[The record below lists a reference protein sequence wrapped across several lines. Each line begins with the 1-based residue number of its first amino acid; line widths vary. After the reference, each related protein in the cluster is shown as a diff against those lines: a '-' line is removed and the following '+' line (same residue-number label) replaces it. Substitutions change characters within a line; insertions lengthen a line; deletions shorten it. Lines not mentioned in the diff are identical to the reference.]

1 MKEMNKVIVKINGS
15 EYPMVGPKS
24 EEHMLR
30 VARYVDQEIRKITT
44 ANPKLSTSSA
54 SILSAINIA
63 DVFFECCDENEELL
77 KENEPINAKVV
88 EIDLL
93 KENEELN
100 KKVGTGEEE
109 LKLEMKK
116 LELSLQGKAKSEEDL
131 KTKIDELNKLIE
143 EQKSKISKL
152 ENDIQSKDK
161 QIKEYKVEVDELKD
175 LTKIAE
181 EKARVAE
188 QMSSKFQ
195 NDAYR
200 VQLEKIEIEN
210 ELKFFKAK
218 R

>member
-15 EYPMVGPKS
+15 EYPMVGEKS
-24 EEHMLR
+24 EQHMLN
-30 VARYVDQEIRKITT
+30 VARYVDEEIKRISE
-44 ANPKLSTSSA
+44 ANPKLSTSVLA
-54 SILSAINIA
+54 ILSAVNIA
-63 DVFFECCDENEELL
+63 NELFECGEENDKLS
-77 KENEPINAKVV
+77 
-88 EIDLL
+88 

-116 LELSLQGKAKSEEDL
+116 LQLSLQGKAKEEEDL

-143 EQKSKISKL
+143 EQKSKIFK
-152 ENDIQSKDK
+152 SKDK
-161 QIKEYKVEVDELKD
+161 QIEEYKVEVNELKD

-210 ELKFFKAK
+210 ELKFYKAT

>member
-1 MKEMNKVIVKINGS
+1 MNEMNKVIVKINGS

-30 VARYVDQEIRKITT
+30 VAKYVDQEIRKITT

-63 DVFFECCDENEELL
+63 DVFFECCDENEE
-77 KENEPINAKVV
+77 
-88 EIDLL
+88 LL

-161 QIKEYKVEVDELKD
+161 QIKEYQVEVDELKD

>member
-1 MKEMNKVIVKINGS
+1 MSELNKVTVNINGS
-15 EYPMVGPKS
+15 EYPMVGPKP
-24 EEHMLR
+24 EEYMLK

-63 DVFFECCDENEELL
+63 NIFFECCDEND
-77 KENEPINAKVV
+77 
-88 EIDLL
+88 DLL
-93 KENEELN
+93 KENEELK
-100 KKVGTGEEE
+100 KKVGNGEEE
-109 LKLEMKK
+109 LKLEIRK
-116 LELSLQGKAKSEEDL
+116 LQLSLQGKAKSEEDL
-131 KTKIDELNKLIE
+131 KSKIDELNKLIE

-152 ENDIQSKDK
+152 ESDIQSKDK
-161 QIKEYKVEVDELKD
+161 EIETYKVENDELKD

-181 EKARVAE
+181 EKAKVAE

-210 ELKFFKAK
+210 ELKFYKAT

>member
-77 KENEPINAKVV
+77 KENE
-88 EIDLL
+88 
-93 KENEELN
+93 ELN

-161 QIKEYKVEVDELKD
+161 QIKEYQVEVDELKD

>member
-63 DVFFECCDENEELL
+63 DVFFECCDENEE
-77 KENEPINAKVV
+77 
-88 EIDLL
+88 LL

-200 VQLEKIEIEN
+200 VQLEKIEMYE
-210 ELKFFKAK
+210 AS
-218 R
+218 

>member
-63 DVFFECCDENEELL
+63 DVFFECCDENEE
-77 KENEPINAKVV
+77 
-88 EIDLL
+88 LL

-210 ELKFFKAK
+210 ELKFLKQK
-218 R
+218 DKIN

>member
-1 MKEMNKVIVKINGS
+1 MNEMNKVIVKINGS

-30 VARYVDQEIRKITT
+30 VAKYVDQEIRKITT

-77 KENEPINAKVV
+77 KENE
-88 EIDLL
+88 
-93 KENEELN
+93 ELN

-131 KTKIDELNKLIE
+131 KRKIDELNKLIE

-210 ELKFFKAK
+210 ELKFFKAT

>member
-63 DVFFECCDENEELL
+63 DIFFECCDENEE
-77 KENEPINAKVV
+77 
-88 EIDLL
+88 LL

-109 LKLEMKK
+109 LKLEMRK
-116 LELSLQGKAKSEEDL
+116 LELSLQNKVKSEQDL
-131 KTKIDELNKLIE
+131 NTKIDKLNKLIE

-152 ENDIQSKDK
+152 ENDVQSKEK
-161 QIKEYKVEVDELKD
+161 QIKDHKVEVDELKD

-195 NDAYR
+195 NDAYK

-210 ELKFFKAK
+210 ELKFLKAT

>member
-15 EYPMVGPKS
+15 EYPKVGPKS

-63 DVFFECCDENEELL
+63 DVFFECCDENEE
-77 KENEPINAKVV
+77 
-88 EIDLL
+88 LL

>member
-1 MKEMNKVIVKINGS
+1 MNEMNKVIVKINGS

-30 VARYVDQEIRKITT
+30 VAKYVDQEIRKITT

-63 DVFFECCDENEELL
+63 DVFFECCDENEE
-77 KENEPINAKVV
+77 
-88 EIDLL
+88 LL

>member
-1 MKEMNKVIVKINGS
+1 MDITLYDIYVKSKSLING
-15 EYPMVGPKS
+15 
-24 EEHMLR
+24 
-30 VARYVDQEIRKITT
+30 
-44 ANPKLSTSSA
+44 
-54 SILSAINIA
+54 
-63 DVFFECCDENEELL
+63 F
-77 KENEPINAKVV
+77 
-88 EIDLL
+88 
-93 KENEELN
+93 
-100 KKVGTGEEE
+100 VGTG
-109 LKLEMKK
+109 
-116 LELSLQGKAKSEEDL
+116 
-131 KTKIDELNKLIE
+131 KINDK

>member
-77 KENEPINAKVV
+77 KENE
-88 EIDLL
+88 
-93 KENEELN
+93 ELN

-161 QIKEYKVEVDELKD
+161 QIKEYQVEVDELKD

-210 ELKFFKAK
+210 ELKFFKAT

>member
-15 EYPMVGPKS
+15 EYPMVGEKS
-24 EEHMLR
+24 EQHMLN
-30 VARYVDQEIRKITT
+30 VARYVDEEIKRISE
-44 ANPKLSTSSA
+44 ANPKLSTSVLA
-54 SILSAINIA
+54 ILSAVNIA
-63 DVFFECCDENEELL
+63 NELFECGEENDKLS
-77 KENEPINAKVV
+77 KG
-88 EIDLL
+88 
-93 KENEELN
+93 NEELN

-116 LELSLQGKAKSEEDL
+116 LQLSLQGKAKEEEDL

-143 EQKSKISKL
+143 EQKSKIFKL
-152 ENDIQSKDK
+152 ESDIQSKDK
-161 QIKEYKVEVDELKD
+161 QIEEYKVEVNELKD

-210 ELKFFKAK
+210 ELKFYKAT

>member
-1 MKEMNKVIVKINGS
+1 MNEMNKVIVKINGS

-30 VARYVDQEIRKITT
+30 VAKYVDQEIRKITT

-77 KENEPINAKVV
+77 KENE
-88 EIDLL
+88 
-93 KENEELN
+93 ELN

-131 KTKIDELNKLIE
+131 KRKIDELNKLIE

-161 QIKEYKVEVDELKD
+161 QIKEYQVEVDELKD

>member
-1 MKEMNKVIVKINGS
+1 MNEMNKVIVKINGS
-15 EYPMVGPKS
+15 EYPMVGEKS

-63 DVFFECCDENEELL
+63 DVFFECCDENEEL
-77 KENEPINAKVV
+77 I
-88 EIDLL
+88 

-116 LELSLQGKAKSEEDL
+116 LELSLQGKSKSEQDL
-131 KTKIDELNKLIE
+131 KIKIDELNNLIE

-152 ENDIQSKDK
+152 EGYIKFKDEEIEK
-161 QIKEYKVEVDELKD
+161 YKVEVNSLKD
-175 LTKIAE
+175 LTNIAE

-188 QMSSKFQ
+188 EISSKFQ

-210 ELKFFKAK
+210 ELKFYKATK
-218 R
+218 

>member
-77 KENEPINAKVV
+77 KENE
-88 EIDLL
+88 
-93 KENEELN
+93 ELN

-116 LELSLQGKAKSEEDL
+116 LELSLQSKAKSEEDL

-210 ELKFFKAK
+210 ELKFFKAT

>member
-15 EYPMVGPKS
+15 EYPMVGEKS
-24 EEHMLR
+24 EQHMLN
-30 VARYVDQEIRKITT
+30 VARYVDEEIKRISE
-44 ANPKLSTSSA
+44 ANPKLSTSVLA
-54 SILSAINIA
+54 ILSAVNIA
-63 DVFFECCDENEELL
+63 NELFECGEENE
-77 KENEPINAKVV
+77 
-88 EIDLL
+88 
-93 KENEELN
+93 
-100 KKVGTGEEE
+100 
-109 LKLEMKK
+109 KLEMKK
-116 LELSLQGKAKSEEDL
+116 LQLSLQGKAKEEEDL

-143 EQKSKISKL
+143 EQKSKIFKL
-152 ENDIQSKDK
+152 ESDIQSKDK
-161 QIKEYKVEVDELKD
+161 QIEEYKVEVNELKD

-210 ELKFFKAK
+210 ELKFYKAT

>member
-77 KENEPINAKVV
+77 KENE
-88 EIDLL
+88 
-93 KENEELN
+93 ELN

-116 LELSLQGKAKSEEDL
+116 LELSLQSKAKSEEDL

>member
-63 DVFFECCDENEELL
+63 DIFFECCDENEE
-77 KENEPINAKVV
+77 
-88 EIDLL
+88 LL

-109 LKLEMKK
+109 LKLEMRK
-116 LELSLQGKAKSEEDL
+116 LELSLQNKVKSEQDL
-131 KTKIDELNKLIE
+131 NTKIDKLNKLIE

-152 ENDIQSKDK
+152 ENDVQSKEK
-161 QIKEYKVEVDELKD
+161 QIKDHKVEVDELKE

-195 NDAYR
+195 NDAYK

-210 ELKFFKAK
+210 ELKFLKAT

>member
-1 MKEMNKVIVKINGS
+1 MNEMNKVIVKINGS

-63 DVFFECCDENEELL
+63 DVFFECCDENEE
-77 KENEPINAKVV
+77 
-88 EIDLL
+88 LL

-200 VQLEKIEIEN
+200 VQLEKIEVEN
-210 ELKFFKAK
+210 ELKFFKAT

>member
-63 DVFFECCDENEELL
+63 DVFFECCDENEE
-77 KENEPINAKVV
+77 
-88 EIDLL
+88 LL

-210 ELKFFKAK
+210 ELKFFKAT

>member
-24 EEHMLR
+24 EEHILR

-63 DVFFECCDENEELL
+63 DVFFECCDENEE
-77 KENEPINAKVV
+77 
-88 EIDLL
+88 LL

>member
-77 KENEPINAKVV
+77 KENE
-88 EIDLL
+88 
-93 KENEELN
+93 ELN

-131 KTKIDELNKLIE
+131 KRKIDELNKLIE

>member
-1 MKEMNKVIVKINGS
+1 MNEMNKVIVKINGS

-30 VARYVDQEIRKITT
+30 VAKYVDQEIRKITT

-77 KENEPINAKVV
+77 KENE
-88 EIDLL
+88 
-93 KENEELN
+93 ELN

-131 KTKIDELNKLIE
+131 KRKIDELNKLIE

-161 QIKEYKVEVDELKD
+161 QIKEYQVEVDELKD

-210 ELKFFKAK
+210 ELKFFKAT

>member
-63 DVFFECCDENEELL
+63 DVFFECCDENEE
-77 KENEPINAKVV
+77 
-88 EIDLL
+88 LL

-161 QIKEYKVEVDELKD
+161 QIKEYKVEVDELED

>member
-77 KENEPINAKVV
+77 KENE
-88 EIDLL
+88 
-93 KENEELN
+93 ELN

-116 LELSLQGKAKSEEDL
+116 LEVSLQGKAKSEEDL

-161 QIKEYKVEVDELKD
+161 QIKEYKVEVDELED

>member
-1 MKEMNKVIVKINGS
+1 MNEMNKVIVKINGS
-15 EYPMVGPKS
+15 EYPMVGEKS

-63 DVFFECCDENEELL
+63 DVFFECCDENEEL
-77 KENEPINAKVV
+77 I
-88 EIDLL
+88 

-116 LELSLQGKAKSEEDL
+116 LELSLQGKSKSEQDL
-131 KTKIDELNKLIE
+131 KIKIDELNNLIE

-152 ENDIQSKDK
+152 EGYIKFKDEENEK
-161 QIKEYKVEVDELKD
+161 YKVEVNSLKD
-175 LTKIAE
+175 LTNIAE

-188 QMSSKFQ
+188 EISSKFQ

-210 ELKFFKAK
+210 ELKFYKATK
-218 R
+218 

>member
-77 KENEPINAKVV
+77 KENE
-88 EIDLL
+88 
-93 KENEELN
+93 ELN

-116 LELSLQGKAKSEEDL
+116 LELSLQSKAKSEQDL

>member
-63 DVFFECCDENEELL
+63 DVFFECCDENEE
-77 KENEPINAKVV
+77 
-88 EIDLL
+88 LL

-218 R
+218 DKIN

>member
-1 MKEMNKVIVKINGS
+1 MNEMNKVIVKINGS

-30 VARYVDQEIRKITT
+30 VAKYVDQEIRKITT

-63 DVFFECCDENEELL
+63 DVFFECCDENEE
-77 KENEPINAKVV
+77 
-88 EIDLL
+88 LL

-210 ELKFFKAK
+210 ELKFFKAT